1 MKSFLSNR
9 FKNVLVTGGAGFIGS
24 NFILKNLDDKKLKI
38 FNLDKISYASNYLFS
53 EESLIKNQNNLSFL
67 KVDLKDQIKTRNA
80 LEFAKPDL
88 IINFA
93 AESHV
98 DKSITN
104 PRLFLESN
112 TVGTFNLL
120 EEVRDY
126 WNKLSLNEKENFKF
140 LHVST
145 DEVYGSLTKE
155 GKFSE
160 NSPYLPSSPYSASK
174 AASDHFVNS
183 WHITYK
189 IPTVIINCSN
199 NYGPRQYPEKL
210 IPLTIKNIINNI
222 KIPIYGN
229 GTNRRDWIYVDDH
242 IDALFLTALNG
253 SAGKKYC
260 IGGGNDI
267 SNIELVKLIC
277 KKLDRIT
284 KRKSKAELLIK
295 FIKDRPGHDFRY
307 SIDSRL
313 IKKDLNWEPITSIDE
328 GLDKTI
334 KWYLNNPSW
343 LKFFKNNILSTSNDH
358 HYGTLESI

>member
-1 MKSFLSNR
+1 MQIQYFIFMKNFLSTK
-9 FKNVLVTGGAGFIGS
+9 FKKILVTGGAGFIGS
-24 NFILKNLDDKKLKI
+24 NFIFKNLHDKKLKI
-38 FNLDKISYASNYLFS
+38 FNLDKISYSSNNFFTN
-53 EESLIKNQNNLSFL
+53 ETLIKNQDNLSFL
-67 KVDLKDQIKTRNA
+67 RVDLKDQIKTRHA
-80 LEFAKPDL
+80 LEFSKPDL

-98 DKSITN
+98 DKSIIN

-112 TVGTFNLL
+112 TLGTFNLL
-120 EEVRDY
+120 EEVRSY
-126 WNKLSLNEKENFKF
+126 WNKLSLSKKDDFRF

-145 DEVYGSLTKE
+145 DEVFGSLSKE

-189 IPTVIINCSN
+189 IPTIIVNCSN

-222 KIPIYGN
+222 EIPIYGD

-242 IDALFLTALNG
+242 IDALFLAALNG
-253 SAGKKYC
+253 LPGKKYC

-267 SNIELVKLIC
+267 SNIELVKFIC
-277 KKLDRIT
+277 KKLDQIT
-284 KRKSKAELLIK
+284 QRERKAELLIK
-295 FIKDRPGHDFRY
+295 YIKDRPGHDYRY
-307 SIDSRL
+307 SIDSSL
-313 IKKDLNWEPITSIDE
+313 IKKDLNWEPITGIDE

-334 KWYLNNPSW
+334 EWYLNNPSW
-343 LKFFKNNILSTSNDH
+343 LKILKNS
-358 HYGTLESI
+358 